1 MFWILRST
9 CWMQNVALSGNI
21 LACDGI
27 SSSLWKTI
35 NNAWGGAV
43 VKASADIVI
52 FFNMWLI

>member
-1 MFWILRST
+1 M
-9 CWMQNVALSGNI
+9 ALSGNI

-35 NNAWGGAV
+35 NYTWGRAV

-52 FFNMWLI
+52 FFNKWLI